1 MREQS
6 LSERFPDLEVFS
18 ERPENAEPADR
29 RAYRQF
35 LTPIGQHYVRNHYP
49 TPDVDGEEWSV
60 SLTGAVE
67 TSTELSMAALRHEFP
82 TESAVHTMQCSGN
95 GRAFFDPDASGH
107 QWTTNAAGTA
117 VWTGTPL
124 EAVLS
129 ACGADTDDAMWVT
142 AMGGDA
148 PPGEEVFARSIPMGK
163 AAADCLLAYE
173 MNGQEL
179 PPDHGYP
186 VRLVVP
192 GWYGNNS
199 VKWVRRL
206 HVMETMAADD
216 EWAGHT
222 HWQQH
227 QYRLVPDREE
237 TPSHRGTL
245 DSFDIRGQLRDGVE
259 HPFMYDQLPISVIGE
274 PDDGADV
281 EPRSDGNVEIVGV
294 AWAGDARV
302 TGVDV
307 STDGGDSWE
316 AAEFFGP
323 DLGRHA
329 WRHFRYVWDADPGE
343 HRLLSRATDE
353 RGRQQPATVAGPDE
367 PLRIDDETF
376 PWNREGYG
384 NNTSAAYGVDVSV
397 VE

>member
-1 MREQS
+1 MREQP
-6 LSERFPDLEVFS
+6 LSERFPDLQVFS

-29 RAYRQF
+29 RVYRQF
-35 LTPIGQHYVRNHYP
+35 VTPVGQHYVRNHYP
-49 TPDVDGEEWSV
+49 TPNIDGEAWSV

-67 TSTELSMAALRHEFP
+67 RPTELSMAALRHDFP
-82 TESAVHTMQCSGN
+82 TGSIVHTMQCSGN
-95 GRAFFDPDASGH
+95 GRASFDPDASGH

-124 EAVLS
+124 DAVLS
-129 ACGADTDDAMWVT
+129 ACGADTADGMWVT

-148 PPGEEVFARSIPMGK
+148 PPDEEVFARSIPMGK

-173 MNGQEL
+173 MNGQRL

-216 EWAGHT
+216 EWAGYT
-222 HWQQH
+222 HWQQR
-227 QYRLVPDREE
+227 QYRLVPDRET
-237 TPSHRGTL
+237 TPRHRETL
-245 DSFDIRGQLRDGVE
+245 DSFDLRGQARDGVD
-259 HPFMYDQLPISVIGE
+259 HPYMYDQIPVSVIGA
-274 PDDGADV
+274 PDDGA
-281 EPRSDGNVEIVGV
+281 ELAPRSDGKVEIRGV
-294 AWAGDARV
+294 AWAGEARV
-302 TGVDV
+302 SGVEV
-307 STDGGDSWE
+307 STDGGDTWD

-323 DLGRHA
+323 DLGPHA

-343 HRLLSRATDE
+343 HRLVSRATDE
-353 RGRQQPATVAGPDE
+353 RGHRQPARVAGPDE
-367 PLRIDDETF
+367 PFAIDAEGF

-384 NNTSAAYGVDVSV
+384 NNAYATYGVDVTV